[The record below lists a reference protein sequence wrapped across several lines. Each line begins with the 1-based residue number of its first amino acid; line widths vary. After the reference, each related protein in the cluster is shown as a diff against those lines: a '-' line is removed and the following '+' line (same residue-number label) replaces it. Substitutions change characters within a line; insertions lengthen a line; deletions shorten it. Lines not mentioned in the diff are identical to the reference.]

1 MTMAKETRI
10 TEEIILGEV
19 SAYALAVKYGY
30 QGTEEDWVKAQ
41 QKFHDE
47 SQEAAGIAGK
57 FASTASIAAYQST
70 SMANAA
76 RSWAVGSGGTVREG
90 DETDNSEFYSRQ
102 SHDSAELSK
111 DYYQKTKQAG
121 DNAIN
126 AINNAMNNIN
136 QGVPKFWINPN
147 DGILYHTPSR
157 FAWRVNRTTGQL
169 EWGLAV

>member
-1 MTMAKETRI
+1 MTNESKI

-30 QGTEEDWVKAQ
+30 EGTEEEWAKAQ

-47 SQEAAGIAGK
+47 SQKAAEAARK
-57 FASTASIAAYQST
+57 SASTASTAAYQAVN
-70 SMANAA
+70 MADAA
-76 RSWAVGSGGTVREG
+76 RSWARGSGGEVREG

-102 SHDSAELSK
+102 SHNSAELSK
-111 DYYQKTKQAG
+111 DYYQKTKQTG

-136 QGVPKFWINPN
+136 QGIPKFWINPN
-147 DGILYHTPSR
+147 DGKLYHTPSR
-157 FAWRVNRTTGQL
+157 FIWRINRTTGQL